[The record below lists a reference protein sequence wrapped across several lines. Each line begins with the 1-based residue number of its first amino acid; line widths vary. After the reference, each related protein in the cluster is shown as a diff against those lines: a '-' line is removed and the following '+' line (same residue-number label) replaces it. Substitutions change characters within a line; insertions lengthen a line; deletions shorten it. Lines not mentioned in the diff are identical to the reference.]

1 MRKLL
6 LLLAALSVFMTVACS
21 DDSDDDDKPTSTPSE
36 PVTPVTP
43 TTTDL
48 SVSNI
53 QFNSLTFAFSADTNA
68 ADGTQITLTCNELSA
83 SAIAKDGKFSLVYET
98 PFYKGVKGGKSYDV
112 KFSAEGYSDAS
123 GSVSYWP
130 KVICKSSTKEEV
142 NVFCGGND
150 NFVAPE
156 IDLVNYES
164 SNVSIAQ
171 SYEVYNDYKN
181 EILANDTTTSWN
193 LDNVKN
199 FLLDKQN
206 AGKSVVI
213 TSVVTPKNEDTNLKE
228 TISVVYHCKNEVAVG
243 LVNINKHYERYEA
256 CLFEDV
262 GNYDSE
268 TAGGDVSFQWQ
279 KMNDDGSTYSDIEG
293 ATGKTFSL
301 TSENVNSL
309 LNGYIRVKVTQNFE
323 NPSQSSIT
331 LFSDGGLYGSP
342 YLVAHTIKN
351 SEVYY
356 NGIIDE
362 GEIFDVQNVRGRVS
376 DESGNWHDI
385 NTDDLYLISE
395 LDEKHDYNASESK
408 PFRIQIDTSG
418 FYIDVLDVFATV
430 RQVLKVE
437 NIPALK
443 TASSSVEA
451 GLAEFEG
458 VNSDLE
464 ISYDGGANFTDF
476 PSGEFTVPTDRTLYV
491 RKRARG
497 TPNSEGYQKESE
509 NCKVIVKDENIGKK
523 TSGDGIINGIS
534 MPTLTLIK
542 SYSND
547 KVRITPILDIRDPE
561 TYSYEYDWRFDDKP
575 LSELSGKGI
584 SLDANTY
591 ALVIDTSKLGSDT
604 YQIYC
609 SVSITTRSTSY
620 TFVTVSAQIPL
631 VVN

>member
-1 MRKLL
+1 MKKFLL
-6 LLLAALSVFMTVACS
+6 LMASLSVFMTVACKHAP
-21 DDSDDDDKPTSTPSE
+21 DDDD
-36 PVTPVTP
+36 PVPVAPAPETPVTLNL
-43 TTTDL
+43 T
-48 SVSNI
+48 VSNI
-53 QFNSLTFAFSADTNA
+53 QFDSSTYVLSAETNA
-68 ADGTQITLTCNELSA
+68 ADGTQITLTCNELSQ
-83 SAIAKDGKFSLVYET
+83 SARVKDGKFSLTYET
-98 PFYKGVKGGKSYDV
+98 PFYKGIKGGKSYDI
-112 KFSAEGYSDAS
+112 KFSAEGYTEAT
-123 GSVSYWP
+123 GSVNYWP
-130 KVICKSSTKEEV
+130 KVICNSSTKDEV

-156 IDLVNYES
+156 IDLVNYEPAS
-164 SNVSIAQ
+164 VSITRFF
-171 SYEVYNDYKN
+171 EVYSNYKN
-181 EILANDTTTSWN
+181 DSLANDSTDGWT
-193 LDNVKN
+193 LDDVKA
-199 FLLDKQN
+199 FLKDKKN
-206 AGKSVVI
+206 ATKSVVI
-213 TSVVTPKNEDTNLKE
+213 TSVVTPSNGDSNLNEI
-228 TISVVYHCKNEVAVG
+228 ISVVYHCKNEVAVG

-256 CLFEDV
+256 CLYENV
-262 GNYDSE
+262 GDYNSE

-279 KMNDDGSTYSDIEG
+279 KMNDDGTTYSDIEG

-301 TSENVNSL
+301 TKENVDSL
-309 LNGYIRVKVTQNFE
+309 LNGYIRVKVTQKFE
-323 NPSQSSIT
+323 NPSQSPIT

-342 YLVAHTIKN
+342 YLVAHTIKD

-376 DESGNWHDI
+376 DEFGDWHDI

-395 LDEKHDYNASESK
+395 LDEEHYYNASESK

-418 FYIDVLDVFATV
+418 FYMDVLDVFATV
-430 RQVLKVE
+430 RQVLKAE

-476 PSGEFTVPTDRTLYV
+476 PSDEFTVPTDRTLYV

-509 NCKVIVKDENIGKK
+509 TCKVIVKDENIGKK
-523 TSGDGIINGIS
+523 TSGDGLINGIS

-542 SYSND
+542 SYSNS
-547 KVRITPILDIRDPE
+547 KVRITPSLDIRDPE

-575 LSELSGKGI
+575 LSELGGKGI
-584 SLDANTY
+584 SLDVNTD

-609 SVSITTRSTSY
+609 SVSITNRSTSY

>member
-1 MRKLL
+1 MKKILL
-6 LLLAALSVFMTVACS
+6 LMASLSVFMTVACKHAP
-21 DDSDDDDKPTSTPSE
+21 DDDD
-36 PVTPVTP
+36 PVPVAPATETPVTLNL
-43 TTTDL
+43 T
-48 SVSNI
+48 VSNI
-53 QFNSLTFAFSADTNA
+53 QFDSSTYVLSAETNA

-98 PFYKGVKGGKSYDV
+98 PFYKGIKGGKSYDI
-112 KFSAEGYSDAS
+112 KFSADGYSDAS

-130 KVICKSSTKEEV
+130 KVICNSSTKDEV

-156 IDLVNYES
+156 IDLVNYEPAS
-164 SNVSIAQ
+164 VSITRFF
-171 SYEVYNDYKN
+171 EVYSNYKN
-181 EILANDTTTSWN
+181 DSLANDSTDGWT
-193 LDNVKN
+193 LDDVKA
-199 FLLDKQN
+199 FLKDKQN

-213 TSVVTPKNEDTNLKE
+213 ESVVTPSNGDSNLEE

-243 LVNINKHYERYEA
+243 LVQINKHYECYEA
-256 CLFEDV
+256 CLYEDV
-262 GNYDSE
+262 GDYNSE

-323 NPSQSSIT
+323 NPSQSPIT

-342 YLVAHTIKN
+342 YLVAHTIKDT
-351 SEVYY
+351 EVYY

-376 DESGNWHDI
+376 DEFGNWHDI

-395 LDEKHDYNASESK
+395 LDEKHYYKATVSK
-408 PFRIQIDTSG
+408 TFRIQIDSSV
-418 FYIDVLDVFATV
+418 FYMDVLDVFATV
-430 RQVLKVE
+430 SQVLKPKNV
-437 NIPALK
+437 PGLK
-443 TASSSVEA
+443 TASNSVGL

-464 ISYDGGANFTDF
+464 ISYDGGANFTNF
-476 PSGEFTVPTDRTLYV
+476 PSGEFTVPADKILYV
-491 RKRARG
+491 RKKAMG
-497 TPNSEGYQKESE
+497 TPNTEGYLKESATCE
-509 NCKVIVKDENIGKK
+509 VIVKDENIGKRV
-523 TSGDGIINGIS
+523 DGGGLINGIS
-534 MPTLTLIK
+534 MPTLTLVK
-542 SYSND
+542 SYNSYG
-547 KVRITPILDIRDPE
+547 KVLITPNLEIRDPE
-561 TYSYEYDWRFDDKP
+561 NYDYEYSWSFDDKP
-575 LSELSGKGI
+575 LNEWTKSVSI
-584 SLDANTY
+584 DVNTY

-604 YQIYC
+604 YQVYC
-609 SVSITTRSTSY
+609 EVSITNRSTSY